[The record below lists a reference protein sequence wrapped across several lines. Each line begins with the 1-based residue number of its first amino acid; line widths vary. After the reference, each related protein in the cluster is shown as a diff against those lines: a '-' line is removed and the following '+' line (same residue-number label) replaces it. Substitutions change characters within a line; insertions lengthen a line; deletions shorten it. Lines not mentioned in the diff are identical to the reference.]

1 MSNYPNMSYCMC
13 GNTLLALKQVLGA
26 MQDEGPMFLREM
38 GKEEYRAFKELFNA
52 CEDFLTASEE
62 LETIVEEEDYHDGQ
76 PDEAQEWHDFDPE
89 C

>member
-13 GNTLLALKQVLGA
+13 ENTLLALRQVLDA
-26 MQDEGPMFLREM
+26 MREEGPQFLQEM
-38 GKEEYRAFKELFNA
+38 SRDERRAFQELFNT

-62 LETIVEEEDYHDGQ
+62 LQDEYEQEQRDGQ
-76 PDEAQEWHDFDPE
+76 PDEAQEWADFDPD